1 MEKINATE
9 ENVVIL
15 GDVKFVIEKDK
26 KESAYTINT
35 YTFEDEPKHLD
46 RFYDVILED
55 NTLENIKNFYDVLK
69 VYVNT
74 IKEVCSEYDVE
85 LPEGYTEHMKI
96 FVLRDRISE
105 FDFSIDVINTI
116 NARFEEKL
124 KEFDYKFI
132 SKGKIEGYY
141 MPVPLYRNTRSPKA
155 YMFFKGPAIRP
166 YGGKIMNI
174 MNNESVEEI
183 VSDYM
188 EYMLASIYS
197 DIIECARY
205 RNQFC
210 YELTD
215 KLDNIS
221 KVTHKELM
229 DNVNFIIRNIEIL
242 DNIERNYKADS
253 ITLSCGN
260 ITKTYDISKR
270 ELLHNLD
277 KYKIKFY
284 EEFKNKIFK
293 LAILG
298 HPAAINDYTPYSKL
312 LKDMVN
318 NQYNYS
324 PKECDIELNKVRYLL
339 EITKDTKIEKCEDG
353 RISFSTPD
361 SVDESKEFRVDD
373 ISDQEEILHMK
384 VKYTLRQYRAT
395 SAKYIKILQNFP
407 SDTQEL
413 FDILLDTKLVPP
425 YKVKK

>member
-1 MEKINATE
+1 MLLRKT
-9 ENVVIL
+9 
-15 GDVKFVIEKDK
+15 K

-35 YTFEDEPKHLD
+35 YTFEDEPKPLD
-46 RFYDVILED
+46 RFYDVVLED

-74 IKEVCSEYDVE
+74 IKEVCSEHSIE

-166 YGGKIMNI
+166 YGGKIMN
-174 MNNESVEEI
+174 MKNNKSVEET
-183 VSDYM
+183 VLECM
-188 EYMLASIYS
+188 EYELASMYS
-197 DIIECARY
+197 YIIECAGY
-205 RNQFC
+205 SNQFC
-210 YELTD
+210 YDLMD
-215 KLDNIS
+215 NLDDIS

-229 DNVNFIIRNIEIL
+229 DNINFIIRNIEIL
-242 DNIERNYKADS
+242 GTIDRHYKADS
-253 ITLSCGN
+253 IILSCGN
-260 ITKTYDISKR
+260 ITKNYNVSQR
-270 ELLHNLD
+270 EILRNLD
-277 KYKIKFY
+277 KYKMKFY

-298 HPAAINDYTPYSKL
+298 HPAAIDDYTPYSKL
-312 LKDMVN
+312 LKDMVD

-361 SVDESKEFRVDD
+361 SIDESKDFRIDN
-373 ISDQEEILHMK
+373 ISDQEKILHMK
-384 VKYTLRQYRAT
+384 VKYTIRQYRAT
-395 SAKYIKILQNFP
+395 SDKFIKILQNFP
-407 SDTQEL
+407 SEPQEL
-413 FDILLDTKLVPP
+413 FDILLNTKLTPP
-425 YKVKK
+425 YKKKL